1 VWPFGKKVVC
11 FQCDAKV
18 KLATTK
24 LRRGFRFC
32 SDACVSAFLA
42 ANVLRPRPTVAATE
56 YTHQAVMELG
66 AAVGEL
72 NRLLGSERVTISG
85 SAGSILGA
93 VSAAQAMQQLEDA
106 KDAVFRYND
115 HVTNALPFLY
125 ALGRQTDCDYLECV
139 DLESVQDMS
148 ALGAG
153 PLQNAKI
160 KNLVRPVAE
169 RVARIAESL

>member
-1 VWPFGKKVVC
+1 VWPFGKKVAC

-18 KLATTK
+18 KLASTK

-32 SDACVSAFLA
+32 SDACVGAFLA
-42 ANVLRPRPTVAATE
+42 ANVLRPRPGVPE
-56 YTHQAVMELG
+56 SDYTNQAVMELG

-72 NRLLGSERVTISG
+72 NRLLGSDGVTITG

-93 VSAAQAMQQLEDA
+93 ISAAQAMQQLEDA

-125 ALGRQTDCDYLECV
+125 ALGRQADADYLECV
-139 DLESVQDMS
+139 DLEEIQDMS

-153 PLQNAKI
+153 PMQNAKVRRI
-160 KNLVRPVAE
+160 VRPVAE

>member
-1 VWPFGKKVVC
+1 MWPFGKKVAC
-11 FQCDAKV
+11 FQCDKKV
-18 KLATTK
+18 KLAATK

-32 SDACVSAFLA
+32 SDTCVSDFLA
-42 ANVLRPRPTVAATE
+42 TNVLRPRPNVPE
-56 YTHQAVMELG
+56 SDYTNQAVMELG
-66 AAVGEL
+66 AAVSEL
-72 NRLLGSERVTISG
+72 NRLLGEQRVTISG

-93 VSAAQAMQQLEDA
+93 ISAAQAVQQLEDA

-125 ALGRQTDCDYLECV
+125 ALGRKEDADYLECV
-139 DLESVQDMS
+139 DLEEIQDMS

-153 PLQNAKI
+153 PLQNSKI
-160 KNLVRPVAE
+160 RTIVRPIAE

>member
-1 VWPFGKKVVC
+1 MWPFGKKVAC

-18 KLATTK
+18 KLASTK

-32 SDACVSAFLA
+32 SDACVGAFLA
-42 ANVLRPRPTVAATE
+42 ANVLRPRPGVPE
-56 YTHQAVMELG
+56 SDYTNQAVMELG

-72 NRLLGSERVTISG
+72 NRLLGSDGVTITG

-93 VSAAQAMQQLEDA
+93 ISAAQAMQQLEDA

-125 ALGRQTDCDYLECV
+125 ALGRQADADYLECV
-139 DLESVQDMS
+139 DLEEIQDMS

-153 PLQNAKI
+153 PMQNAKVRRI
-160 KNLVRPVAE
+160 VRPVAE